1 MPSLRFPASLGDR
14 LFRLAGMARP
24 VMAHRAWPAAAVLV
38 GAVPLAASYAA
49 GSPLHQ
55 LVTAL
60 FLAPL
65 FWACVCEDRLG
76 RAILLTG
83 LVLGTHSA
91 LAIALSA
98 TDPAR
103 AAAILP
109 GAAYYWGQTHHWVRT
124 GDDPEYQWAT
134 WLPRHGVLFAA
145 AVACGAL
152 TLGLVALA
160 RGVEQ
165 VDLMNFYV
173 GRLAAQSDSPALAVI
188 FGWHPWSVLRG
199 LAYTVLIFEAASWV
213 LARVTGRPLST
224 PRRRTVR
231 WALGVGLAVADGLA
245 KFYLAPI
252 VRDQLFA
259 NLRPDAI

>member
-1 MPSLRFPASLGDR
+1 MPSLRLPASLGDR
-14 LFRLAGMARP
+14 LFRVAGMARP

-38 GAVPLAASYAA
+38 GAIPLAAGYAI

-60 FLAPL
+60 LLAPL

-91 LAIALSA
+91 LAITLSA
-98 TDPAR
+98 TNPAG
-103 AAAILP
+103 AAAVLP
-109 GAAYYWGQTHHWVRT
+109 GAADYWDQTHHWVRT

-152 TLGLVALA
+152 TLGLVA
-160 RGVEQ
+160 
-165 VDLMNFYV
+165 F
-173 GRLAAQSDSPALAVI
+173 
-188 FGWHPWSVLRG
+188 
-199 LAYTVLIFEAASWV
+199 
-213 LARVTGRPLST
+213 
-224 PRRRTVR
+224 
-231 WALGVGLAVADGLA
+231 
-245 KFYLAPI
+245 
-252 VRDQLFA
+252 
-259 NLRPDAI
+259 